1 MPRRNP
7 ASKEPPENSLAIASF
22 QMIAGGEPQR
32 GRQFLLLR
40 FNRGAYTQRG
50 RPSGDIRTVLESTDT
65 VSFHEEG
72 PPSPAQGPLR
82 VCLQYAV
89 FPGIPCLS
97 ATAFR
102 AAVALSLPLAS
113 PVRPYSGACRN
124 GKRANRGSAFLEKRG
139 RQGLLAGKL
148 SRIFLMK
155 RKKGMRPK
163 LGIQHFFARK
173 LFLS

>member
-1 MPRRNP
+1 MPSKMTWKITGSGDERPYFKAGGYPGPVHDPAADKRQAGLIRTPSCQRRCCKGFVLIYNMPRQNP

-72 PPSPAQGPLR
+72 PPSPDQG
-82 VCLQYAV
+82 
-89 FPGIPCLS
+89 
-97 ATAFR
+97 
-102 AAVALSLPLAS
+102 AS
-113 PVRPYSGACRN
+113 PRLPSIRRFSRYTLFIRYS
-124 GKRANRGSAFLEKRG
+124 F
-139 RQGLLAGKL
+139 
-148 SRIFLMK
+148 
-155 RKKGMRPK
+155 
-163 LGIQHFFARK
+163 
-173 LFLS
+173 